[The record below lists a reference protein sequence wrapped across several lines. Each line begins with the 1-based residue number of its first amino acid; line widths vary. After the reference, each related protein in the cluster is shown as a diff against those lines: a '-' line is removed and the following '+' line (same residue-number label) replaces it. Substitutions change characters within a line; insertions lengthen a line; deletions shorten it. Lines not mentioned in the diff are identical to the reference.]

1 MEFIIGG
8 QTIEIESLDPSIDD
22 QFVLLHAAYFGREA
36 LKWAS
41 FETAASAFFDKYP
54 DPKSRL
60 HDNYFNNFTVIW
72 SSYLKA
78 RNYDAAENIWSKALS
93 TAFSW
98 ESQNPGKRIH
108 KGTPYYFWGMTALER
123 GDLDK
128 GYALMHQAVT
138 EDTLT
143 HGGLYPASP
152 AFAFASL
159 NYAEPAQAFHDWLYR
174 QMVYI
179 DSRQNA
185 YSESYGRPFKLDD
198 FKNKFLLK
206 PPTVDLGFIFAYSV
220 ARLMHLAKLPAH
232 ALASGFVAQLE
243 ANLLFDLTLVIDGA
257 LKAKN
262 QGEWKF
268 VKHASFLLQA
278 VTQPLTDQELSE
290 VNQAFK
296 VDFDKTLEAI
306 LDGTFTLSQT
316 KSLSQAQRDVSLA
329 YGMRN
334 RGAHDV
340 TAAPT
345 VRTKFRDIEQALF
358 NVLYMAVDF
367 LY

>member
-8 QTIEIESLDPSIDD
+8 QTIQIESLDPTIDD
-22 QFVLLHAAYFGREA
+22 QFTLLHAAYFGREA

-41 FETAASAFFDKYP
+41 FETAAKTFFDKYT
-54 DPKSRL
+54 DPKSSL
-60 HDNYFNNFTVIW
+60 HDMYFNNFTVIW
-72 SSYLKA
+72 RSYLHA
-78 RNYDAAENIWSKALS
+78 RNYDGAEDIWSKALS
-93 TAFSW
+93 TALSW

-108 KGTPYYFWGMTALER
+108 KDTPYYFWGMTALER

-128 GYALMHQAVT
+128 GYALMHQAVA

-143 HGGLYPASP
+143 HGGQYPASP

-159 NYAEPAQAFHDWLYR
+159 NYAEPAQAFRDWLYR
-174 QMVYI
+174 QMIYI

-185 YSESYGRPFKLDD
+185 YSATYGRPFILDD
-198 FKNKFLLK
+198 FKNKFLLN
-206 PPTVDLGFIFAYSV
+206 PPTVDIGFLFAYSI
-220 ARLMHLAKLPAH
+220 ARLMPLSKLPIH
-232 ALASGFVAQLE
+232 ALASGFAAQLE
-243 ANLLFDLTLVIDGA
+243 ATLLFDLTLVIDGT

-262 QGEWKF
+262 PGEWKF
-268 VKHASFLLQA
+268 ANHAGFLLRA
-278 VTQPLTDQELSE
+278 VAQPLTDQELGE

-296 VDFDKTLEAI
+296 ADFDATLKAI
-306 LDGTFTLSQT
+306 ADGTFVVSGT
-316 KSLSQAQRDVSLA
+316 KRLSQAQRDVSLA

-340 TAAPT
+340 TSVPT
-345 VRTKFRDIEQALF
+345 VWTRFADIEQALF
-358 NVLYMAVDF
+358 NVLYLAVDF

>member
-1 MEFIIGG
+1 
-8 QTIEIESLDPSIDD
+8 
-22 QFVLLHAAYFGREA
+22 LLHAAYFGRET

-41 FETAASAFFDKYP
+41 FETAALAFFDKFP
-54 DPKSRL
+54 DPLSGL
-60 HDNYFNNFTVIW
+60 HDKYFNNFTVIW
-72 SSYLKA
+72 RSYLHT
-78 RNYDAAENIWSKALS
+78 RNYDAAEDIWSKALS

-98 ESQNPGKRIH
+98 EAQNQGKRIH

-143 HGGLYPASP
+143 HGGQYPTSP

-159 NYAEPAQAFHDWLYR
+159 NYAEPAQAFRDWLYR

-179 DSRQNA
+179 ASRQNA
-185 YSESYGRPFKLDD
+185 YSSAYSRQFILDNFKD
-198 FKNKFLLK
+198 KFLLK
-206 PPTVDLGFIFAYSV
+206 PPTVDIGFLFAYTV
-220 ARLMHLAKLPAH
+220 ARLMHLSKLPSH
-232 ALASGFVAQLE
+232 ALASRFAAQLE
-243 ANLLFDLTLVIDGA
+243 ANLLFDLTLVIDGT

-262 QGEWKF
+262 QTEWKF
-268 VKHASFLLQA
+268 FDHARFLLKA
-278 VTQPLTDQELSE
+278 VAQPLTDQELGE
-290 VNQAFK
+290 INQAFLA
-296 VDFDKTLEAI
+296 DFDATLKAI
-306 LDGTFTLSQT
+306 LYGTFAIYGT
-316 KSLSQAQRDVSLA
+316 KKLSQAQRDVSLA

-340 TAAPT
+340 TSAPT
-345 VRTKFRDIEQALF
+345 VWTQFAAIEQALF
-358 NVLYMAVDF
+358 NVLYLAVDF